1 MPSTTASACFSPIV
15 AFSLFAAPE
24 AWAVDFAKDVQ
35 PVLREKC
42 GKCHNGP
49 DAKKG
54 LRYDDTATLAKFIGT
69 GEDTVIVP
77 GKPDESR
84 LIHLASLPRD
94 DSDAMPPP
102 SRGEGLSAPELTLVR
117 QWIAEGAKLDD
128 GAAST
133 PAPPT
138 ATQPPKLLSWTNVE
152 GRTLNA
158 YFVKM
163 DGKNVVLKKEDGS
176 EFTYPMSQ
184 LSAESRK
191 QATDLSAR

>member
-1 MPSTTASACFSPIV
+1 MQSTLRPCFPSLLAL
-15 AFSLFAAPE
+15 SLIATPAT
-24 AWAVDFAKDVQ
+24 WAVDFVKDVQ

-54 LRYDDTATLAKFIGT
+54 LRYDDAATLAKFIGM
-69 GEDTVIVP
+69 GEDTVITP

-84 LIHLASLPRD
+84 LIKLASLPRD

-117 QWIAEGAKLDD
+117 QWITEGAKLGD
-128 GAAST
+128 GTSTT
-133 PAPPT
+133 PAPSTP
-138 ATQPPKLLSWTNVE
+138 TQPPKLLGWTNVE

-158 YFVKM
+158 YFVKL